1 MAKQSALEPQ
11 LDDLFQSP
19 LSEFTGR
26 RDELAAALRQKGKAA
41 PAAELKALKKPT
53 VSAWAVNQLFFRE
66 RPLWNALAEAG
77 AALRRTQSE
86 VGHGGA
92 ADELRKASK
101 DLMRALTSLRAK
113 AAQIL
118 EASGH
123 AAAEGTLS
131 RIATTLHALAVS
143 EPGAAT
149 QPGRLVADIDPPG
162 FDALTTALGSS
173 WSGREPPSRAAAPGK
188 DSEAARPRG
197 AKPIK
202 DREAARPRAAKPTK
216 TGRRGQAPS
225 RPARERAKEE
235 KQRARAE
242 RAASARRARAQAAAQ
257 TALRRAEREL
267 ASCSRA
273 VTAATNKVVAAR
285 QALTAAEA
293 ARTVAERAESAAR
306 KKAERARRV
315 VDQLE

>member
-41 PAAELKALKKPT
+41 PAAELKAIKKPT

-77 AALRRTQSE
+77 AALRRTQSA
-86 VGHGGA
+86 VGHGRA

-113 AAQIL
+113 AAQLL

-173 WSGREPPSRAAAPGK
+173 WSGRELPSRAAAPGK

-202 DREAARPRAAKPTK
+202 DREAARPRAAKP
-216 TGRRGQAPS
+216 
-225 RPARERAKEE
+225 RERAKEE

-306 KKAERARRV
+306 KKAERARRMA
-315 VDQLE
+315 DQLE